1 MYHNAQQQVAST
13 GRARAARWAV
23 VGLAG
28 AMVLAIATEAIR
40 AGTRQGIHFMAPAML
55 GFGLAGLTVLLRQYW
70 RRLLAKPHAEH
81 LVLGA
86 IILIPLAL
94 QLAVIA
100 GVRTVPAS
108 DWASYW
114 ASAEQ
119 LLTDGTYVCRVG
131 EGLEFRAHK
140 PPGQAIYLALIQ
152 AVFGKSV
159 LAAQL
164 LNVLL
169 IVSGNLLFYAVVRRQ
184 GCRVVALCATAVFAF
199 WPARNFS
206 VALLSYDAPASF
218 MVVLFWLLADGPP
231 HQRWPRSLAAGVAA
245 GAAAML
251 RQTLLVLPLALPS
264 TAG

>member
-1 MYHNAQQQVAST
+1 MYQYVQQQVAST
-13 GRARAARWAV
+13 RAGRAVGWAV
-23 VGLAG
+23 VALALS
-28 AMVLAIATEAIR
+28 MVLAIAAEALR
-40 AGTRQGIHFMAPAML
+40 AGTREGIHFVAPAIL
-55 GFGLAGLTVLLRQYW
+55 GFGLAGLTALSRRHW
-70 RRLLAKPHAEH
+70 HRLLAWPRPGRVL
-81 LVLGA
+81 LVA
-86 IILIPLAL
+86 IILIPLVV
-94 QLAVIA
+94 QLVVIA

-114 ASAEQ
+114 ASAER
-119 LLTDGTYVCRVG
+119 LLNEGTYVCRVG

-140 PPGQAIYLALIQ
+140 PPGQAIYLALVQ
-152 AVFGKSV
+152 AIFGKSV

-184 GCRVVALCATAVFAF
+184 GCRVLALCATAVFAF

-206 VALLSYDAPASF
+206 AALLSYDAPASF

-251 RQTLLVLPLALPS
+251 RQTLLMLPVAFVLYR
-264 TAG
+264 